1 MPRDLEAGMP
11 RDLEADRG
19 SGSSRLH
26 PVAAALQ
33 SAKART
39 FVGPWTGWVFKTG
52 HRGVGY
58 YRDTPAACADIVE
71 AVDAALAYLEP
82 LAGDGR
88 VGLELAEL
96 LPAPAEVRRRKR
108 GKHDRAVKRKRRA
121 EAAAEWK
128 GPGGVEGI
136 AKADTSHRSA
146 GFWAFDTYNSN
157 AADAALTHLE
167 ATGADVVLLQELRR
181 VGDSKLAC
189 ERAASQLGWKLS
201 AVDAIRTAAGGLS
214 SGVAVAARSG

>member
-108 GKHDRAVKRKRRA
+108 GKHDRAGKRKRIGLKLPPSG
-121 EAAAEWK
+121 K
-128 GPGGVEGI
+128 GPAGLRVSRKPIPRTDLPDSG
-136 AKADTSHRSA
+136 RS
-146 GFWAFDTYNSN
+146 
-157 AADAALTHLE
+157 THTT
-167 ATGADVVLLQELRR
+167 AM
-181 VGDSKLAC
+181 
-189 ERAASQLGWKLS
+189 QLMQLS
-201 AVDAIRTAAGGLS
+201 RT
-214 SGVAVAARSG
+214 

>member
-82 LAGDGR
+82 FPALPNVAYSAAPNTLCRAPRLDRITIWRKKSNHSLFGAPFAEYAVAYSASKSLIRPLAT
-88 VGLELAEL
+88 
-96 LPAPAEVRRRKR
+96 P
-108 GKHDRAVKRKRRA
+108 
-121 EAAAEWK
+121 
-128 GPGGVEGI
+128 
-136 AKADTSHRSA
+136 
-146 GFWAFDTYNSN
+146 
-157 AADAALTHLE
+157 
-167 ATGADVVLLQELRR
+167 
-181 VGDSKLAC
+181 
-189 ERAASQLGWKLS
+189 
-201 AVDAIRTAAGGLS
+201 IRQLS
-214 SGVAVAARSG
+214 SLIRRPFVAYSAAK